1 MLFPL
6 PLVMDYRKVQLFLAA
21 ARYGNLT
28 EAAASMEISQP
39 ALSKSIKALEKTL
52 GVRLL
57 ERGRFGVSLTP
68 FGQALMAHGRV
79 IEAEMRNALGEIQ
92 SMRGAQRGHV
102 MVGCGPTEAT
112 RLLPLAL
119 SLLSDQNPEVHVTVL
134 YGLNEALMP
143 WVKQGEVDFA
153 LSSVP
158 ARAADAELIHDALL
172 TEHATVVARADHPLS
187 KYKVVT
193 PQMLV
198 KYPWILPRR
207 LELERLEFDDYFV
220 SHDLEP
226 PVAKVETTST
236 VLMKSMVM
244 QSDALTFIPKELIY
258 WEVRAGQLKALDA
271 TGHQWERR
279 VGITRR
285 RKGTLSPASMLL
297 MQAVKSVAKSF

>member
-1 MLFPL
+1 
-6 PLVMDYRKVQLFLAA
+6 MDYRKVQLFLAA
-21 ARYGNLT
+21 ARYGTLT

-68 FGQALMAHGRV
+68 FGQALMEHGRV
-79 IEAEMRNALGEIQ
+79 IEAEMRNAVGEIQ

-119 SLLSDQNPEVHVTVL
+119 KVLAGQNPEVHVTVL

-158 ARAADAELIHDALL
+158 ARSTETELVHDFLS

-193 PQMLV
+193 PQMLL
-198 KYPWILPRR
+198 KYPWILPRQR
-207 LELERLEFDDYFV
+207 ELERLAFDDYFV
-220 SHDLEP
+220 AHDLEP
-226 PVAKVETTST
+226 PVAQVETTST

-244 QSDALTFIPKELIY
+244 QSEALTFIPKELIY
-258 WEVRAGQLKALDA
+258 WEVRAGQLKALEA

-285 RKGTLSPASMLL
+285 RKGTLSPASKLL
-297 MQAVKSVAKSF
+297 MQAVKSVAQSF

>member
-1 MLFPL
+1 
-6 PLVMDYRKVQLFLAA
+6 MDYRKVQLFLAA

-52 GVRLL
+52 GVQLL

-79 IEAEMRNALGEIQ
+79 IEAEMRNAVGEIQ

-207 LELERLEFDDYFV
+207 LELERLAFDDYFV

-226 PVAKVETTST
+226 PVAQVETTST

>member
-1 MLFPL
+1 
-6 PLVMDYRKVQLFLAA
+6 MDYRKVQLFLAA

-52 GVRLL
+52 GVQLL

-79 IEAEMRNALGEIQ
+79 IEAEMRNAVGEIQ

-187 KYKVVT
+187 KFKVVT

-207 LELERLEFDDYFV
+207 LELERLAFDDYFV

-226 PVAKVETTST
+226 PVAQVETTST

>member
-1 MLFPL
+1 
-6 PLVMDYRKVQLFLAA
+6 MDYRKVQLFLAA

-28 EAAASMEISQP
+28 QAAASMEISQP

-79 IEAEMRNALGEIQ
+79 IEAEMRNAVGEIQ
-92 SMRGAQRGHV
+92 SMRGAQRGHI
-102 MVGCGPTEAT
+102 MIGCGPTEAT

-119 SLLSDQNPEVHVTVL
+119 KVLAVQNPEVHVTVL

-158 ARAADAELIHDALL
+158 DRSTDAELVHDYLA
-172 TEHATVVARADHPLS
+172 TEGATVVARSEHPLA
-187 KYKVVT
+187 KLKVVN
-193 PQMLV
+193 PNMLV
-198 KYPWILPRR
+198 KFAWILPRQR
-207 LELERLEFDDYFV
+207 ELERLAFDDYFA

-226 PVAKVETTST
+226 PKAQVETTST

-244 QSDALTFIPKELIY
+244 QSDALTFIPNELIY
-258 WEVRAGQLKALDA
+258 WEVRAGQLKAIEA
-271 TGHQWERR
+271 TGNQWKRR

-285 RKGTLSPASMLL
+285 RMGTLSPASKLL
-297 MQAVKSVAKSF
+297 IQAVKSVAQEF

>member
-1 MLFPL
+1 
-6 PLVMDYRKVQLFLAA
+6 MDYRRVQLFLAA

-68 FGQALMAHGRV
+68 FGQALMEHGRV
-79 IEAEMRNALGEIQ
+79 IEAEMRNAVGEIQ

-119 SLLSDQNPEVHVTVL
+119 KVLADQNPEVHVTVL

-158 ARAADAELIHDALL
+158 ARSTDAELVHDFLS
-172 TEHATVVARADHPLS
+172 TEHASVVARADHPLS
-187 KYKVVT
+187 KHKVVT
-193 PQMLV
+193 PQMLL
-198 KYPWILPRR
+198 KYPWILPRQR
-207 LELERLEFDDYFV
+207 ELERLAFDDYFV
-220 SHDLEP
+220 AHDLEP
-226 PVAKVETTST
+226 PVAQVETTST

-258 WEVRAGQLKALDA
+258 WEVRAGQLKALEA

-285 RKGTLSPASMLL
+285 RKGTLSPASKLL
-297 MQAVKSVAKSF
+297 MQAVKSVAQSF

>member
-1 MLFPL
+1 
-6 PLVMDYRKVQLFLAA
+6 MDYRKVQLFLAA

-68 FGQALMAHGRV
+68 FGQALMEHGRV
-79 IEAEMRNALGEIQ
+79 IEAEMRNAVGEIQ

-119 SLLSDQNPEVHVTVL
+119 KVLAGQNPEVHVTVL

-143 WVKQGEVDFA
+143 WVKHGEVDIA

-158 ARAADAELIHDALL
+158 ARSTETELVHDFLS

-193 PQMLV
+193 PQMLL
-198 KYPWILPRR
+198 KYPWILPRQR
-207 LELERLEFDDYFV
+207 ELERLAFDDYFV
-220 SHDLEP
+220 AHDLEP
-226 PVAKVETTST
+226 PVAQVETTST

-244 QSDALTFIPKELIY
+244 QSEALTFIPKELIY
-258 WEVRAGQLKALDA
+258 WEVRAGQLKALEA

-285 RKGTLSPASMLL
+285 RKGTLSPASKLL
-297 MQAVKSVAKSF
+297 MQAVKSVAQSF